1 MGKLRQ
7 LGKKIGKGIKSV
19 GKKLKKGFGK
29 IAGAFG
35 KLGPLGS
42 IALSFILPGI
52 GNFLTGM
59 AGTGGVTGFIGDI
72 AVGISKAAGV
82 VKDGVGKVFSRV
94 TDAIEGGMNAVSKP
108 FMKEGARG
116 AGSAFRDFVSET
128 TNGFVDKS
136 TVGLEDKIIPDA
148 SRTFTFKDGTTRTV
162 TTEGSVVTPDMQ
174 VGNVKAVKLPQ
185 SPKGM
190 TDPIYM
196 DGVDGNLKKGFYES
210 ADIDIYNKGVDTPA
224 GNFNVKTPTG
234 EPIKGYR
241 NAQGPGFNG
250 ADINDIK
257 IKSSGGLDKPLA
269 VKGSIK
275 ERIKNSDAF
284 GTYKK
289 LQPIVSVG
297 SDMNATADAEEAE
310 RLRLAAQTSAYF
322 ANEAKNMLGSRPV
335 NAGVEYFDF
344 NNPSPTE
351 TQLYNLQN
359 SYSGI
364 LG

>member
-1 MGKLRQ
+1 MGKLRK

-42 IALSFILPGI
+42 IALSFMLPGI

-59 AGTGGVTGFIGDI
+59 AGTGGVTGFIGNI
-72 AVGISKAAGV
+72 AVEISKAAGA
-82 VKDGVGKVFSRV
+82 VKNGVGKVFNRV

-136 TVGLEDKIIPDA
+136 TVGLEDKIIPDT

-174 VGNVKAVKLPQ
+174 VGNVKAVKIPQ

-190 TDPIYM
+190 TDPVYM

-210 ADIDIYNKGVDTPA
+210 ADIDIYNRGVDST
-224 GNFNVKTPTG
+224 VDIETG
-234 EPIKGYR
+234 KLTE
-241 NAQGPGFNG
+241 AVATGPLPSGQ
-250 ADINDIK
+250 AS

-297 SDMNATADAEEAE
+297 SEMNAAADLEEAE
-310 RLRLAAQTSAYF
+310 RLQLAAQTSAYF

-344 NNPSPTE
+344 NNPAPTE

>member
-42 IALSFILPGI
+42 IALSFMLPGI

-59 AGTGGVTGFIGDI
+59 AGTGGVTGFIGNM
-72 AVGISKAAGV
+72 AVKISNAAGA
-82 VKDGVGKVFSRV
+82 VKNGIGKVFSRV

-136 TVGLEDKIIPDA
+136 TVGLEDKIIPE
-148 SRTFTFKDGTTRTV
+148 SSKTFTFKDGTTRTV

-174 VGNVKAVKLPQ
+174 VGNVKAVKIPQ

-190 TDPIYM
+190 TDPVYM

-210 ADIDIYNKGVDTPA
+210 ADIDIYNKGVDSTVDIGTGAVSEAVTTGPLTA
-224 GNFNVKTPTG
+224 GQASIKT
-234 EPIKGYR
+234 
-241 NAQGPGFNG
+241 
-250 ADINDIK
+250 
-257 IKSSGGLDKPLA
+257 SGGLDVPKP
-269 VKGSIK
+269 VKGSFK
-275 ERIKNSDAF
+275 EQIKNSEAF

-297 SDMNATADAEEAE
+297 TDMNAAEDAAESE
-310 RLRLAAQTSAYF
+310 RLRLAAETSAYF
-322 ANEAKNMLGSRPV
+322 ANEAKNMLASKP
-335 NAGVEYFDF
+335 NNTGVDYFDF
-344 NNPSPTE
+344 NNPNPTE

>member
-1 MGKLRQ
+1 MGKLRK

-42 IALSFILPGI
+42 IALSFMLPGI

-59 AGTGGVTGFIGDI
+59 AGTGGVTGFIGNI
-72 AVGISKAAGV
+72 AVEISKAAGA
-82 VKDGVGKVFSRV
+82 VKNGVGKVFSRV

-136 TVGLEDKIIPDA
+136 TVGLEDKIIPGGQG
-148 SRTFTFKDGTTRTV
+148 TILNPDGTK
-162 TTEGSVVTPDMQ
+162 TTFQRKDTVVTPDQ
-174 VGNVKAVKLPQ
+174 QIGNYKNPPKIPKA
-185 SPKGM
+185 PKGM
-190 TDPIYM
+190 KDPIYM
-196 DGVDGNLKKGFYES
+196 DGIDMDLKEGFYES
-210 ADIDIYNKGVDTPA
+210 ADVQKYYTGVDST
-224 GNFNVKTPTG
+224 VDIETG
-234 EPIKGYR
+234 KLTE
-241 NAQGPGFNG
+241 AVATGPLPSGQ
-250 ADINDIK
+250 AS

-297 SDMNATADAEEAE
+297 SEMNAAADLEEAE
-310 RLRLAAQTSAYF
+310 RLQLAAQTSAYF

-344 NNPSPTE
+344 NNPAPTE

>member
-1 MGKLRQ
+1 MGKLRK

-42 IALSFILPGI
+42 IALSFMLPGI

-59 AGTGGVTGFIGDI
+59 AGTGGVTGFIGNM
-72 AVGISKAAGV
+72 AVKISNAAGA
-82 VKDGVGKVFSRV
+82 VKNGIGKVFSRV

-108 FMKEGARG
+108 FMEEGARG
-116 AGSAFRDFVSET
+116 AGSAFRDFVSKE

-136 TVGLEDKIIPDA
+136 TVGLEDKIIPE
-148 SRTFTFKDGTTRTV
+148 SSKTFTFGDGTSKTV
-162 TTEGSVVTPDMQ
+162 TTDSSIITPDQQ
-174 VGNVKAVKLPQ
+174 VGNYKNAPKIPKA
-185 SPKGM
+185 PKGM
-190 TDPIYM
+190 TDPVYM
-196 DGVDGNLKKGFYES
+196 DGAEGTLKKGFYES
-210 ADIDIYNKGVDTPA
+210 ADIEKYYTGVDSTVDIATGEVSKAVTTGPLPA
-224 GNFNVKTPTG
+224 GQVSMKT
-234 EPIKGYR
+234 
-241 NAQGPGFNG
+241 
-250 ADINDIK
+250 
-257 IKSSGGLDKPLA
+257 SVGLDVPKP
-269 VKGSIK
+269 VKGSFK

-297 SDMNATADAEEAE
+297 TEMNAAADMEEAE
-310 RLRLAAQTSAYF
+310 RLRLAAETSAYF
-322 ANEAKNMLGSRPV
+322 ANEAKNMLASKPNNTGLD
-335 NAGVEYFDF
+335 YFDF
-344 NNPSPTE
+344 NNPNPTE